1 MKRILIITISAAILG
16 ALSGCTEGDD
26 SHREYIITQSH
37 LDEEFANSFIN
48 LSE

>member
-1 MKRILIITISAAILG
+1 MRWISLITVIVASAGIVT
-16 ALSGCTEGDD
+16 GCTEGDN

-37 LDEEFANSFIN
+37 IDEEFANSFIN